1 MHCRVASLEDEM
13 CLLKQLTAST
23 SDADATA
30 RRRKDERLRAMQPA
44 LSLPPPWEERAS
56 RSTGDIYFFNRQTG
70 ASTFERP
77 AGLPSPWEAR
87 VSRRK
92 FPGDVYYYN
101 PETEETTYERPQEA
115 APSEPE
121 PEPEPETSERGLSCW
136 PKSS

>member
-1 MHCRVASLEDEM
+1 MYGR
-13 CLLKQLTAST
+13 QY
-23 SDADATA
+23 
-30 RRRKDERLRAMQPA
+30 
-44 LSLPPPWEERAS
+44 
-56 RSTGDIYFFNRQTG
+56 IYFSSRYTG
-70 ASTFERP
+70 TSIFERP
-77 AGLPSPWEAR
+77 ALSPPWEAR

-136 PKSS
+136 PKSSQNACNPLQVGAKNEGVLTSRC